1 LTKPPLLNNVG
12 AGERSFRTSCHR
24 PRQAFGVRPATGEAM
39 LEFDPHVLDEKPIPP
54 PEDFSKKAHV
64 KSLEDYREMYQRA
77 LADPEEFWGE
87 QAKRIEWF
95 KAPTKVLEW
104 KLPHAKWFADGK
116 LNVSYNC
123 LDRHLEKNANKPALM
138 WEGEDGS
145 TVQFTYAEF
154 HERVCK
160 FANVLCSLG
169 VKPGDCVTI
178 YMPMIPELPIAMLGC
193 ARVGAVHSVVF
204 GGFSATALADR
215 IVDCKSTLLITAD
228 GGYRRGKIVPLK
240 ETADAALEKCPTVG
254 KSIVVRRT
262 KEPVAWKEGRDLWW
276 HELEEKALKEFPA
289 LELDSEH
296 PLYILYT
303 SGTTGK
309 PKGVLHTSAGYLL
322 QCMWSTRLVFDL
334 RDEDVYW
341 CTADIGWV
349 TGHSYIVYGP
359 LANGATLVMYEG
371 APDFPRKDRFWEI
384 IDRYK
389 VSIFY
394 SSATAIRAFMAWGM
408 DWIKPYDLSS
418 LRVLGTVGEPIN
430 PAAWKWYF
438 EAIGKNRCPIV
449 DTWWQT
455 ETGSIMISP
464 LPGATPTKPGSATLP
479 LPGIIARV
487 VNLKGEPVGPG
498 ETGYLTIQK
507 PWPSMLRTIYGDD
520 ERYKREYWER
530 IPGVYFAGD
539 AAQCDKDG
547 YIWVLGRVDDVIKVA
562 GHRLSSMEIE
572 SVLVSHAAVAEA
584 AVVARPDEIKG
595 EAIICFVALRTGY
608 TPSKELRSALMDHVA
623 TTIGSIARPADVRF
637 ADGLPKTR
645 SGKIMRRLLRELAHK
660 GGISGDT
667 TTLEDLTVIDRLAKA
682 QAQEEE

>member
-1 LTKPPLLNNVG
+1 
-12 AGERSFRTSCHR
+12 
-24 PRQAFGVRPATGEAM
+24 M
-39 LEFDPHVLDEKPIPP
+39 LEFDPHVLDEKPLEP
-54 PEDFSKKAHV
+54 PEEFSKRARV
-64 KSLEDYREMYQRA
+64 KSLEEYRA
-77 LADPEEFWGE
+77 LWDSAVNRPEEYWGE
-87 QAKRIEWF
+87 QAKMLDWF
-95 KAPTKVLEW
+95 EPPKKVLEW
-104 KLPHAKWFADGK
+104 DLPHARWFTGGK

-123 LDRHLEKNANKPALM
+123 LDRHLAKNGNKPALL
-138 WEGEDGS
+138 WEAEDGS
-145 TVQFTYAEF
+145 TIQFTYAEL
-154 HERVCK
+154 HQRVCK
-160 FANVLCSLG
+160 FANALTSLG
-169 VKPGDCVTI
+169 VKEGDSVAI
-178 YMPMIPELPIAMLGC
+178 YMPMVPELPVAMLAC
-193 ARVGAVHSVVF
+193 ARIGAMHSVVF

-215 IVDCKSTLLITAD
+215 IADGKSKVLITAD
-228 GGYRRGKIVPLK
+228 GGFRRGKVVPLK
-240 ETADAALEKCPTVG
+240 GTADAALKNCPTVE

-262 KEPVAWKEGRDLWW
+262 GEKVEWQEGRDLWW
-276 HELEEKALKEFPA
+276 HELENAAPA
-289 LELDSEH
+289 ECPAPAFDAEQ

-334 RDEDVYW
+334 REDDIYW

-359 LANGATLVMYEG
+359 LANGASVVMYEG

-384 IDRYK
+384 VDRYG
-389 VSIFY
+389 VTIFY
-394 SSATAIRAFMAWGM
+394 TSATAVRAFMAWGM
-408 DWIKPYDLSS
+408 EWINSHSLKS

-430 PAAWKWYF
+430 PAAWKWYS

-455 ETGSIMISP
+455 ETGSILISP

-479 LPGIIARV
+479 MPGINAKV
-487 VNLKGEPVGPG
+487 VDLKGHPVKPG
-498 ETGYLTIQK
+498 ETGYLMIQN

-520 ERYKREYWER
+520 ERYVREYWQR

-572 SVLVSHAAVAEA
+572 SALVAHAAVAEA

-595 EAIICFVALRTGY
+595 EAIICFVTLRSGVS
-608 TPSKELRSALMDHVA
+608 PDGKLRSALIEHVSN
-623 TTIGSIARPADVRF
+623 TIGTIARPADVRF
-637 ADGLPKTR
+637 CDLLPKTR
-645 SGKIMRRLLRELAHK
+645 SGKIMRRLLRELAQK
-660 GGISGDT
+660 GGVSGDT
-667 TTLEDLTVIDRLAKA
+667 TTLEDMAVIDRLAKA
-682 QAQEEE
+682 PGHDEE

>member
-1 LTKPPLLNNVG
+1 
-12 AGERSFRTSCHR
+12 
-24 PRQAFGVRPATGEAM
+24 M

-54 PEDFSKKAHV
+54 PEEFSKRAHV
-64 KSLEDYREMYQRA
+64 KSLEEYRELYARA
-77 LADPEEFWGE
+77 LDDPEKYWGE
-87 QAKRIEWF
+87 QAKMLEWVEPP
-95 KAPTKVLEW
+95 KKVLEW
-104 KLPHAKWFADGK
+104 ELPHAKWFVGGK

-123 LDRHLEKNANKPALM
+123 LDRHLEKNANKPALL
-138 WEGEDGS
+138 WEAEDGS
-145 TVQFTYAEF
+145 TVQFTYAEL
-154 HERVCK
+154 HQRVCK
-160 FANVLCSLG
+160 FANALGNLG
-169 VKPGDCVTI
+169 VKAGDCVAI
-178 YMPMIPELPIAMLGC
+178 YMPMVPELPIAMLAC
-193 ARVGAVHSVVF
+193 ARIGAMHSVVF

-215 IVDCKSTLLITAD
+215 IADGKSKILITAD
-228 GGYRRGKIVPLK
+228 GGFRRGKIVPLK
-240 ETADAALEKCPTVG
+240 ETADAALKNCPTVE

-262 KEPVAWKEGRDLWW
+262 GDHVAWQEGRDLWW
-276 HELEEKALKEFPA
+276 HELEEAAPSDCPA
-289 LELDSEH
+289 LPFESEQ

-359 LANGATLVMYEG
+359 LANGASVVMYEG
-371 APDFPRKDRFWEI
+371 APDHPRKDRFWEI
-384 IDRYK
+384 VDRYG
-389 VSIFY
+389 VTIFY
-394 SSATAIRAFMAWGM
+394 SSATAVRAFMAWGM
-408 DWIKPYDLSS
+408 DWIKPHSLKS

-455 ETGSIMISP
+455 ETGSILISP

-479 LPGIIARV
+479 LPGIAAKV
-487 VNLKGEPVGPG
+487 VDMKGEPVKPG

-520 ERYKREYWER
+520 ERYVRDYWQR

-539 AAQCDKDG
+539 AAQCDADG

-572 SVLVSHAAVAEA
+572 SALVSHTSVAEA

-595 EAIICFVALRTGY
+595 EAIICFVTLRAGQS
-608 TPSKELRSALMDHVA
+608 PSPELRGALMEHVA
-623 TTIGSIARPADVRF
+623 STIGTIARPADVRF
-637 ADGLPKTR
+637 CDVLPKTR
-645 SGKIMRRLLRELAHK
+645 SGKIMRRLLRELASK
-660 GGISGDT
+660 GGVSGDT
-667 TTLEDLTVIDRLAKA
+667 TTLEDMGVIERLAKA
-682 QAQEEE
+682 QGEDEE

>member
-1 LTKPPLLNNVG
+1 
-12 AGERSFRTSCHR
+12 
-24 PRQAFGVRPATGEAM
+24 M

-54 PEDFSKKAHV
+54 PEEFSKRAHV
-64 KSLEDYREMYQRA
+64 KSLEEYREMYDRA
-77 LADPEEFWGE
+77 ERDPEGFWAE
-87 QAKRIEWF
+87 QSKMIDWF
-95 KAPTKVLEW
+95 KPYSRVLEW
-104 KLPHAKWFADGK
+104 NLPHAKWFVGGK

-123 LDRHLEKNANKPALM
+123 LDRHAEKDPNKPALY
-138 WEGEDGS
+138 WEAEDAAM
-145 TVQFTYAEF
+145 TLELTYAELL
-154 HERVCK
+154 ERVCRVS
-160 FANVLCSLG
+160 NVLLNLG
-169 VKPGDCVTI
+169 VKAGDCVAI
-178 YMPMIPELPIAMLGC
+178 YLPMIPELPIAMLAC
-193 ARVGAVHSVVF
+193 ARIGAVHSVVF

-215 IVDCKSTLLITAD
+215 IADAKSKILITAD
-228 GGYRRGKIVPLK
+228 GGYRRGKVIPLK
-240 ETADAALEKCPTVG
+240 DTADAALKNCPTIE
-254 KSIVVRRT
+254 KSIVVQRT
-262 KEPVAWKEGRDLWW
+262 SEKVAWQEGRDLWW
-276 HELEEKALKEFPA
+276 HDLEKAASKDCEAAPF
-289 LELDSEH
+289 DSEQ

-322 QCMWSTRLVFDL
+322 QTMWTTKLIFDL
-334 RDEDVYW
+334 RDDDVYW

-359 LANGATLVMYEG
+359 LANGASIVMYEG
-371 APDFPRKDRFWEI
+371 APDHPRKDRFWEI
-384 IDRYK
+384 VERYK

-394 SSATAIRAFMAWGM
+394 SSATAVRAFMSWGAE
-408 DWIKPYDLSS
+408 WIDRHNVSS

-455 ETGSIMISP
+455 ETGAMMIAP

-479 LPGIIARV
+479 LPGVIAKV
-487 VNLKGEPVGPG
+487 VNLKNEPVGPG

-507 PWPSMLRTIYGDD
+507 PWPSMLRTIFGDD
-520 ERYKREYWER
+520 ERYVREYWQR

-547 YIWVLGRVDDVIKVA
+547 YFWVLGRVDDVIKVA

-572 SVLVSHAAVAEA
+572 SALVSHPSVAEA
-584 AVVARPDEIKG
+584 AVVARPDDIKG
-595 EAIICFVALRTGY
+595 EAIVCFVTLRSGQS
-608 TPSKELRSALMDHVA
+608 PSPELRSALMEHVS
-623 TTIGSIARPADVRF
+623 TTIGTIARPADVRF
-637 ADGLPKTR
+637 CDVLPKTR

-667 TTLEDLTVIDRLAKA
+667 TTLEDMGVIERLAAA
-682 QAQEEE
+682 QGKEDE